1 MTVLLTIAAIVIVL
15 FVIIFLHE
23 LGHFLAAKA
32 ARVTVEEFG
41 IGFPPR
47 LFGIRFRGTVYSLNL
62 IPIGA
67 FVKMAGEAE
76 AKIPGS
82 LYSKPAWVRFLVSA
96 AGPVAN
102 ILLALVLFTANFM
115 FPTEVP
121 VLDQGILVREVAP
134 ASPAEAAG
142 IQAGDK
148 IRSIAGQPIETLDDA
163 VEAINAHKGQQIQM
177 VLLREGQELS
187 VSLIPRPEP
196 PPGQGPTGATLS
208 YPTVVQRFT
217 FTQAVARS
225 WGLFIHLPVILKD
238 FFSTVVR
245 EPGKGLVGPVGAAQL
260 TGEVIKY
267 GLQPLVGLA
276 GSLSLGLGIFNLFP
290 IPPLDGGGMLI
301 ALGEGLRRRGR
312 LSPRVRQIIYTF
324 GTLLLLS
331 IILAVTYNDILRL
344 IRGESILPW

>member
-32 ARVTVEEFG
+32 ARVSVEEFG

-47 LFGIRFRGTVYSLNL
+47 LFGIRFRGTIYSLNL

-82 LYSKPAWVRFLVSA
+82 LYSKPAWVRFLVSG
-96 AGPVAN
+96 AGPATN
-102 ILLALVLFTANFM
+102 ITLALVLFTTSFM
-115 FPTEVP
+115 FPTVVP

-134 ASPAEAAG
+134 ASPAEKAG
-142 IQAGDK
+142 IQPGDR
-148 IRSIAGQPIETLDDA
+148 ILSIAGQPVKTLD
-163 VEAINAHKGQQIQM
+163 EAAQAIHGHKGQQIQM
-177 VLLREGQELS
+177 VLLRGDQRLS
-187 VSLIPRPEP
+187 VSLIPRPKP

-208 YPTVVQRFT
+208 YPTTVQRFSL
-217 FTQAVARS
+217 TQALARS
-225 WGLFIHLPVILKD
+225 GRLFIHLPVILKD
-238 FFSTVVR
+238 FFTSVAR
-245 EPGKGLVGPVGAAQL
+245 EPGKSLVGPVGAAQL
-260 TGEVIKY
+260 TGEVVKY
-267 GLQPLVGLA
+267 GLQPMVGLA

-301 ALGEGLRRRGR
+301 ALGEGLSRRGH
-312 LSPRVRQIIYTF
+312 LSPRLRQIIYAG
-324 GTLLLLS
+324 GTLLLIS
-331 IILAVTYNDILRL
+331 IILVVTYNDIARL
-344 IRGESILPW
+344 IQGESILPW